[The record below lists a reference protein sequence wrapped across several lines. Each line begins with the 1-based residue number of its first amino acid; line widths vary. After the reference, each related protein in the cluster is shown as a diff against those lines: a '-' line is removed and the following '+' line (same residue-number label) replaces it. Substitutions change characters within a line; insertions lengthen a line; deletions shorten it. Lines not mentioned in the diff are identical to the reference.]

1 MVVSLVNAGKQQR
14 PFQWP
19 VLDLLPPAAAAPM
32 LKPSSPRK
40 DRDGH
45 ENDCLVQLRLS
56 RYYNS
61 RNVDDAERSAVSHD
75 DPTEQDDMATEKY
88 IAELRAR
95 IYERYVAC
103 ARLQAKLAHLAAA
116 SHDPRTNRDGHR
128 EDEIDHPTT
137 VAVEAPG
144 APPSAHDA

>member
-19 VLDLLPPAAAAPM
+19 VLDLLSPAAAAPM

-45 ENDCLVQLRLS
+45 DCLTQLRLS

-61 RNVDDAERSAVSHD
+61 RNVDDAEPSAVSHD
-75 DPTEQDDMATEKY
+75 DRTDQDDIATEKY
-88 IAELRAR
+88 IADLRAR

-103 ARLQAKLAHLAAA
+103 ARLQAKLAHLAA
-116 SHDPRTNRDGHR
+116 SRDPRTNRDGHR
-128 EDEIDHPTT
+128 EEEIDHPTT